1 MFKSWGGNVMN
12 KGFTL
17 IELMIVVTII
27 AFLAALGIPH
37 LFKYKSKAYQAEVAM
52 NLASLHTAQQAYFA
66 QHGKY
71 AQALS
76 GPDGIGWKPAGY
88 AEGAGEHNFYYTYGF
103 NSGDA
108 QEGVH
113 FFTGKLKTPK
123 ELLGQTSATA
133 TNFTAAAA
141 GTLDGKGDVWQV
153 NETREIKHV
162 VDALS

>member
-1 MFKSWGGNVMN
+1 MMN

-71 AQALS
+71 AQVLN
-76 GPDGIGWKPAGY
+76 GPEGIGWKPAGY
-88 AEGAGEHNFYYTYGF
+88 AEGVGEHNFYYTYGF
-103 NSGDA
+103 NGGDT

-123 ELLGQTSATA
+123 ESLGQTSVSGGH
-133 TNFTAAAA
+133 FTASAA
-141 GTLDGKGDVWQV
+141 GILDGKTKADLWQV

-162 VDALS
+162 TNGID